1 MLTSAVDEEADLF
14 WRESSPYT
22 NIVRDWAGLSPAI
35 ERGAD
40 ETASANQNNHLSA
53 LFRRLTARRGVKRA
67 TIAVAHA
74 GCIAYRILKDPV
86 EYRDLRPTL
95 R

>member
-1 MLTSAVDEEADLF
+1 MLTSAVDDPADLF
-14 WRESSPYT
+14 WRDRVRVRTSSGIGPGYP
-22 NIVRDWAGLSPAI
+22 PAI
-35 ERGAD
+35 ERGAN
-40 ETASANQNNHLSA
+40 ETASANQNSYLSA
-53 LFRRLTARRGVKRA
+53 LFRRLAARRGVRRA

-74 GCIAYRILKDPV
+74 GCIAYRTLKDPV